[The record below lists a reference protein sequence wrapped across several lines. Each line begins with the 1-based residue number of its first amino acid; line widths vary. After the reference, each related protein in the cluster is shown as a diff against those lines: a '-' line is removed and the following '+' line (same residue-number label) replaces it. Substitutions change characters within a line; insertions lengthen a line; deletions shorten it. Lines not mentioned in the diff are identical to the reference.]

1 MPVTPT
7 YSLPYPQDSDPVD
20 VAGDIQA
27 LAEAVDT
34 AIGTGSATGGGFK
47 NSFLTMGA

>member
-20 VAGDIQA
+20 VAGDIEA
-27 LAEAVDT
+27 LALAVDT
-34 AIGTGSATGGGFK
+34 AIGGGGGSTGGFK
-47 NSFLTMGA
+47 TSFLLMGA

>member
-27 LAEAVDT
+27 LATAVDT
-34 AIGTGSATGGGFK
+34 ALGTAGGSGGLQ
-47 NSFLTMGA
+47 NTFLLMGA